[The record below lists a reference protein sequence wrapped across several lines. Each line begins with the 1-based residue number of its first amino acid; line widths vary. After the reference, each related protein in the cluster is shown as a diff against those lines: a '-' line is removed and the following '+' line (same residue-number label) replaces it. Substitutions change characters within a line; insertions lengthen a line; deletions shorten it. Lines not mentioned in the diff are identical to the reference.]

1 MGWNR
6 KTRILGRVALLK
18 KLGKEVVNISTRF
31 YNKRKWLQKKTLKI
45 KEEGMQTLHCILQ
58 ELKLTNPSVRNPLE
72 LAAYLPLFV
81 PEFQS
86 P

>member
-1 MGWNR
+1 M
-6 KTRILGRVALLK
+6 VAK
-18 KLGKEVVNISTRF
+18 KLKVKG
-31 YNKRKWLQKKTLKI
+31 
-45 KEEGMQTLHCILQ
+45 EGVQTLYDILQ
-58 ELKLTNPSVRNPLE
+58 NLKLTNPSVRNPLE